1 MVCNSSHPFDYAKS
15 MNPARVIRALAVMYA
30 CLASQALAYNRE
42 THFDLTLYLAL
53 KAPCLEFADAALVA
67 SADWSQDTNQTT
79 VAERDF
85 FRVIVQD
92 VPSQRNWH
100 AFETPEVVRARKDAL
115 WARIEQSDTREERMI
130 HLGQLLHFAQD
141 SFSHAGYA
149 PGLGHA
155 VDTFTGHDPDSFA
168 FPDRGP
174 QALNRMLET
183 ARETLGWFSRACTLL
198 GAGPVNIALED
209 RDLTLFR
216 ALIAGSDPG
225 WRAWRF
231 SGVSDEGLI
240 GERKLYG
247 LIADHLGGE
256 WSPSALTGTADR
268 SEMVNAYLEWLHVA
282 YGADGEPM
290 NLPELLPRLE
300 TIRQGG
306 PPPNLPTRGLI
317 WAEIHTGC

>member
-1 MVCNSSHPFDYAKS
+1 
-15 MNPARVIRALAVMYA
+15 MNLARAIRVLAVASA
-30 CLASQALAYNRE
+30 CLASQALAYSRE
-42 THFDLTLYLAL
+42 THFDLTLYLAM
-53 KAPCLEFADAALVA
+53 KAPCLDFSDAALVA

-79 VAERDF
+79 VAEKDF
-85 FRVIVQD
+85 FKVLTLD

-115 WARIEQSDTREERMI
+115 WARLERSASREERMI

-155 VDTFTGHDPDSFA
+155 LDTFTGHDPDSFA

-174 QALNRMLET
+174 QAVNRMIET
-183 ARETLGWFSRACTLL
+183 ARETLGWLGRTCALE
-198 GAGPVNIALED
+198 GAGPVDIALEE

-216 ALIAGSDPG
+216 ALVAGSDPG

-240 GERKLYG
+240 GERKLYR
-247 LIADHLGGE
+247 LIANNLGGE
-256 WSPSALTGTADR
+256 WLPSALTGSADR
-268 SEMVNAYLEWLHVA
+268 GEVVDAYLEWLHVD
-282 YGADGEPM
+282 YGPDGEPS
-290 NLPELLPRLE
+290 NITELLPRLE
-300 TIRQGG
+300 TIRRGG
-306 PPPNLPTRGLI
+306 PPPNLPTHELI
-317 WAEIHTGC
+317 WAGIHIGC

>member
-1 MVCNSSHPFDYAKS
+1 MKS
-15 MNPARVIRALAVMYA
+15 VRAVRAMAVIGA

-79 VAERDF
+79 VAEKDF
-85 FRVIVQD
+85 FRVITLD

-100 AFETPEVVRARKDAL
+100 AFETPETVRARKDAL
-115 WARIEQSDTREERMI
+115 WARVERAQTREERLI

-155 VDTFTGHDPDSFA
+155 LDTFSGRDPDSFA
-168 FPDRGP
+168 FPDRGAT
-174 QALNRMLET
+174 ALNRMLET
-183 ARETLGWFSRACTLL
+183 AQESLGWIGRTCALQD
-198 GAGPVNIALED
+198 AGPVGIALEE
-209 RDLTLFR
+209 RDLILFR
-216 ALIAGSDPG
+216 ALVAGSDPG

-240 GERKLYG
+240 GERKLYR
-247 LIADHLGGE
+247 LIAASLTSD
-256 WSPSALTGTADR
+256 WMPSALTGTADR
-268 SEMVNAYLEWLHVA
+268 GAVLDAYLEWLHVA
-282 YGADGEPM
+282 YGADGEPS
-290 NLPELLPRLE
+290 NVPELLPRLE
-300 TIRQGG
+300 TIRRGG
-306 PPPNLPTRGLI
+306 TAPTLPARGAI
-317 WAEIHTGC
+317 WAGIHTGC

>member
-1 MVCNSSHPFDYAKS
+1 MK
-15 MNPARVIRALAVMYA
+15 PARFVRAIAVIGV
-30 CLASQALAYNRE
+30 CLASPALAYNRE

-53 KAPCLEFADAALVA
+53 KAPCLEFADAALAA

-85 FRVIVQD
+85 LRVIVLD

-100 AFETPEVVRARKDAL
+100 AFETPQTVRARKDAL
-115 WARIEQSDTREERMI
+115 WSRVERAQSREERMI

-141 SFSHAGYA
+141 TFSHGNYA

-174 QALNRMLET
+174 IALGRMLET
-183 ARETLGWFSRACTLL
+183 AHETLGWLSRLCALE
-198 GAGPVNIALED
+198 GAGPVDIALEE
-209 RDLTLFR
+209 RDLELFR
-216 ALIAGSDPG
+216 ALVAGSDPG

-240 GERKLYG
+240 GERKLYR
-247 LIADHLGGE
+247 LIATSLTSD
-256 WSPSALTGTADR
+256 WMPSALTGAGDR
-268 SEMVNAYLEWLHVA
+268 GEIVDAYLDWLHVA
-282 YGADGEPM
+282 YGADGEPT
-290 NLPELLPRLE
+290 NIPELLPRLG
-300 TIRQGG
+300 TIRRGG
-306 PPPNLPTRGLI
+306 QAPKPPAGGLD
-317 WAEIHTGC
+317 WAGLMTGC